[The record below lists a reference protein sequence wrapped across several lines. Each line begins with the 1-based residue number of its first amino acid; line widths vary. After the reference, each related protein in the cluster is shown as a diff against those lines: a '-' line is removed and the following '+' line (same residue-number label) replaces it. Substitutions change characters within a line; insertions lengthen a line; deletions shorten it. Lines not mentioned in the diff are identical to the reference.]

1 MVTGYVLQFAPLGAF
16 DAIAPL
22 RGLAPWRTTFVLVGS
37 FGFVV
42 AALLLLLRE
51 PPRQGTASESI
62 SAKGLRSTLAQF
74 SARRRLFLPMYGS
87 LATFAMGTAAVS
99 GWGAVLLTRNF
110 GFSAASAGKSLGTGQ
125 ILWATLGAAI
135 ASLIV
140 DRVARRAGT
149 SGKIKL
155 AAALALLAV
164 PACMAGLTKFDTVA
178 VALLSATMFVS
189 AIYGATMLSVTTEV
203 APANARGLA
212 VALYAFVMTMIGGSL
227 APLAVAFLT
236 EHVFHNPRAVA
247 WSMAI
252 VGTAALCVSALL
264 SLTAARELQSTR
276 ATDSIPEQ
284 RAAARIG

>member
-1 MVTGYVLQFAPLGAF
+1 LQWAPLGAF
-16 DAIAPL
+16 DFIALL

-37 FGFVV
+37 FGFLV
-42 AALLLLLRE
+42 AAMMLLLRE
-51 PPRQGTASESI
+51 PTRQGNAAESM
-62 SAKGLRSTLAQF
+62 SAKSVRSTFAQF
-74 SARRRLFLPMYGS
+74 GARRRFFLPMYGS

-110 GFSAASAGKSLGTGQ
+110 GFTAASAGKGLGTGQ
-125 ILWATLGAAI
+125 ILWATLGAVI
-135 ASLIV
+135 ASLVV

-149 SGKIKL
+149 TGKIKL
-155 AAALALLAV
+155 AAALALLAI
-164 PACMAGLTKFDTVA
+164 PACMAGLTGAGILA

-227 APLAVAFLT
+227 APLGVAFLT
-236 EHVFHNPRAVA
+236 ERVFHDPHAVA

-252 VGTAALCVSALL
+252 VGTAALSLSALL
-264 SLTAARELQSTR
+264 SMTAARELRS
-276 ATDSIPEQ
+276 
-284 RAAARIG
+284 GH